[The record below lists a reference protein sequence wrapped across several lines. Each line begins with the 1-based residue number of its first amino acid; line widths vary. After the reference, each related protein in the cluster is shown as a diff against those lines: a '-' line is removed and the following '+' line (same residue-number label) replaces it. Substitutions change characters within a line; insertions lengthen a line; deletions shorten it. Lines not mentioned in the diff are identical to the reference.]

1 MAATTE
7 TQMANNFDHQLR
19 IGSPVKKYMQESYDS
34 PEVMNSA
41 PMRPVSSRPTRT
53 ASRAS
58 FSEEMPTNTQARRP
72 KTTHVSRYVKFIY
85 SEKATKFCEI
95 STLLLSYVVPVKSKV
110 EISQNFVAFSEYM
123 NFTMI

>member
-19 IGSPVKKYMQESYDS
+19 IGSPVKKYMQDSYDDS

-72 KTTHVSRYVKFIY
+72 KTTHVSRYAIKF
-85 SEKATKFCEI
+85 
-95 STLLLSYVVPVKSKV
+95 VVLKTSVCR
-110 EISQNFVAFSEYM
+110 
-123 NFTMI
+123 

>member
-19 IGSPVKKYMQESYDS
+19 IGSPVKKYMQDSYDS
-34 PEVMNSA
+34 PAEVMNSA

-72 KTTHVSRYVKFIY
+72 KTTHVSRYAIKF
-85 SEKATKFCEI
+85 
-95 STLLLSYVVPVKSKV
+95 VVLKTSLCR
-110 EISQNFVAFSEYM
+110 
-123 NFTMI
+123 

>member
-34 PEVMNSA
+34 QEVMNSA

-58 FSEEMPTNTQARRP
+58 FSEDVPTNTQARRP
-72 KTTHVSRYVKFIY
+72 KTTHVSRYVITFVVLKNMY
-85 SEKATKFCEI
+85 VLVCSNI
-95 STLLLSYVVPVKSKV
+95 SR
-110 EISQNFVAFSEYM
+110 
-123 NFTMI
+123 

>member
-1 MAATTE
+1 MHTY
-7 TQMANNFDHQLR
+7 MHSVYVYL
-19 IGSPVKKYMQESYDS
+19 YMQDSYDS

-72 KTTHVSRYVKFIY
+72 KTTHVSRYAIKF
-85 SEKATKFCEI
+85 
-95 STLLLSYVVPVKSKV
+95 VVLKTSVCR
-110 EISQNFVAFSEYM
+110 
-123 NFTMI
+123 

>member
-72 KTTHVSRYVKFIY
+72 KTTHVSRYVQLNQYETALYF
-85 SEKATKFCEI
+85 
-95 STLLLSYVVPVKSKV
+95 LQL
-110 EISQNFVAFSEYM
+110 SQNLSWHCLLISVYLSALPVFA
-123 NFTMI
+123 